1 MSAAATKMGVSAKS
15 AMTHWMPVSLMATMW
30 SGRVISVM
38 GLLRV
43 KSAEDCAQC
52 TGRIASNQAGRCRS
66 RAQAAHCHRFAFAQS
81 KVRTRILELHA
92 EVASKLSD
100 DAALT
105 VQEHMVKLREL
116 RDEARQRG
124 QLSAAIQAEVK
135 RGELRRFYV
144 KQVET
149 GDAGEFSRMSD
160 EELRAFVYGD
170 DELPPKPGP
179 VKH

>member
-1 MSAAATKMGVSAKS
+1 MHQQA
-15 AMTHWMPVSLMATMW
+15 
-30 SGRVISVM
+30 SVFFRK
-38 GLLRV
+38 L
-43 KSAEDCAQC
+43 
-52 TGRIASNQAGRCRS
+52 
-66 RAQAAHCHRFAFAQS
+66 
-81 KVRTRILELHA
+81 KVRSRILELQA
-92 EVASKLSD
+92 EVAAQSVTA
-100 DAALT
+100 AALT
-105 VQEHMVKLREL
+105 LDAHLEKLREL
-116 RDEARQRG
+116 RDDARQRG